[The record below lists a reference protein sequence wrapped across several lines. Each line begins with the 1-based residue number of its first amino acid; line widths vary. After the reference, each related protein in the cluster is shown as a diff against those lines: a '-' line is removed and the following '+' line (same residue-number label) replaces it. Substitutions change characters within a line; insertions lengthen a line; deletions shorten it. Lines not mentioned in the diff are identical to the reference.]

1 MLKFVALKNVVIYI
15 VKIGFEYIVC
25 LFSQDIHDLQR
36 DLWVQK
42 RFNGF
47 LWDLIVEEA
56 IW

>member
-1 MLKFVALKNVVIYI
+1 MLPTKREEAYI
-15 VKIGFEYIVC
+15 TDV
-25 LFSQDIHDLQR
+25 SQDIRDLLR